1 MRWSAR
7 QRRGT
12 SPGGRVFGYDNVEI
26 LGPSGERGHVERRI
40 NEAEAAV
47 VRKIFELC
55 AVGEGLKGIAKRLN
69 AAGAPTPRAQQGR
82 RSGWAPSSVREV
94 LHRSLCRGEIVW
106 NRTKKRDAWGQK
118 RRHARPEADW
128 LSIPVEAL
136 RIVPE
141 ALWRAVHARMT
152 ERRSNYDR
160 WKCGEGGVPDGRG
173 VRTRYFLTG
182 FGRCAVCGGS
192 MQAVSRASSA
202 GRNFRYVC
210 ATYWNSGASV

>member
-1 MRWSAR
+1 L
-7 QRRGT
+7 
-12 SPGGRVFGYDNVEI
+12 Y
-26 LGPSGERGHVERRI
+26 
-40 NEAEAAV
+40 
-47 VRKIFELC
+47 
-55 AVGEGLKGIAKRLN
+55 
-69 AAGAPTPRAQQGR
+69 
-82 RSGWAPSSVREV
+82 
-94 LHRSLCRGEIVW
+94 RGEIVW

-128 LSIPVEAL
+128 LSILVEAL

-141 ALWRAVHARMT
+141 ALWRAAHARMT

-160 WKCGEGGVPDGRG
+160 WKSGEGGAPDGRG

-182 FGRCAVCGGS
+182 FGRCAVCDGS

-210 ATYWNSGASV
+210 ATYWNRGASICPNGRMVTMAVADGAVQRLLATEVLRPVVVDQALTRALELLRTDADGSGRRQTLTRDLAAVELRNLAETAA